1 LCRKEVR
8 DQLKDS
14 EEEMTGEEEKKYIT
28 ETEEEIVTRVYLPE
42 TDTSESEDTNDSDSS
57 DDF

>member
-1 LCRKEVR
+1 MRRKEIR